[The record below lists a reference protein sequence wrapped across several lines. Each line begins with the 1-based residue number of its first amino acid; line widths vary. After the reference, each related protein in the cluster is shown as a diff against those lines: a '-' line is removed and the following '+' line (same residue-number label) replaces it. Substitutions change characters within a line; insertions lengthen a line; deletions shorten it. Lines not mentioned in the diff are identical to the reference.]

1 MVERQLHTGAL
12 YNISNHENGLMCI
25 FRTGGIPV
33 LIRML
38 GSPIDAVVYYSIT
51 TLHNLIIYMDGAKQ
65 EVDRFFTLVK
75 TTENAQVKMH
85 RGVDAMIPLLTREH
99 GKQETVERFQAILN
113 DCLYLL
119 ALGDQTSKV
128 IERNQSFVYARFF
141 PSGHHLPDEWHT

>member
-1 MVERQLHTGAL
+1 MVERQFHTGAL
-12 YNISNHENGLMCI
+12 YNISNHESGLMCI

-38 GSPIDAVVYYSIT
+38 GSPIDAVVYYAIT

-65 EVDRFFTLVK
+65 EVSRLITHAKASENTKVK
-75 TTENAQVKMH
+75 VH
-85 RGVDAMIPLLTREH
+85 RGVDAMVPLLTREH

-128 IERNQSFVYARFF
+128 IERIWLFAYVHVSFRI
-141 PSGHHLPDEWHT
+141 SSTR